1 MIDPKGRWKIIW
13 DTIMG
18 FVFVSCYILDPLI
31 YAFDLKP
38 LLNLPLLDVIRAQSF
53 LILFDMLLQPM
64 TGTRK
69 EEVIIDVQEQV
80 KIEDKVKIVVRK

>member
-38 LLNLPLLDVIRAQSF
+38 LLNLALLDVIRAQSF

-69 EEVIIDVQEQV
+69 EEVIIDLQEQI